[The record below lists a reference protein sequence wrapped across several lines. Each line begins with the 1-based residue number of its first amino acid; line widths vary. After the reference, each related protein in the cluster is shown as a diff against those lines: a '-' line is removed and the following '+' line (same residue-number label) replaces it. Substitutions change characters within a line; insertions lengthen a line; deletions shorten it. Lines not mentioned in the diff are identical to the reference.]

1 MTIREKVQR
10 LIQAVADY
18 ERADLY
24 LQFLPGAGYFKATEL
39 DAEEAR
45 VPWRDALGASRD
57 RASAEIKAARAV
69 LEGIDDGTDSREAI
83 WQAGYQAAVA
93 DRSRAVRSLLEDIRR
108 RLDED
113 AHDELDRLDA
123 VSEQT
128 QSLLRRVK
136 ALLQ

>member
-1 MTIREKVQR
+1 MQR
-10 LIQAVADY
+10 LIQAVTDY
-18 ERADLY
+18 ERADLHV
-24 LQFLPGAGYFKATEL
+24 QFLPGAGYFRHTEPE
-39 DAEEAR
+39 AERAR

-57 RASAEIKAARAV
+57 RASAEIKAARAA

-93 DRSRAVRSLLEDIRR
+93 DRSRAVRSLLVDIRQ

-113 AHDELDRLDA
+113 AHDEQDRLDA